1 MISPSTY
8 GYIFDNLIPRTGHLS
23 PVISVKLAT
32 VHALFPYD
40 STKCF
45 ATSVSIPY
53 ICING
58 KCNVG
63 LHPSAPINFN
73 SLVLHFPAFIPKYF
87 TVASMVSSAIW
98 RYVVHFPPAIV
109 TRPEVGVILVRCERT
124 RDSVFLACGSRTRGR
139 IPDQAAK
146 TSPRRTW
153 MSRGSTYLLSWR
165 RIQSMS
171 FSVGMG

>member
-1 MISPSTY
+1 MPALNISISCLRGMGYRVLRARTSTAVQAYSYRTAYLISPSTY
-8 GYIFDNLIPRTGHLS
+8 RYILDNLIPRTGHLS

-32 VHALFPYD
+32 VQALFPYD

-73 SLVLHFPAFIPKYF
+73 SFVLHLPAFIRKWL
-87 TVASMVSSAIW
+87 TVASIVSSAIC

-109 TRPEVGVILVRCERT
+109 TRPETGVMLVRWDRT
-124 RDSVFLACGSRTRGR
+124 RDSVFLAWGSRTR
-139 IPDQAAK
+139 
-146 TSPRRTW
+146 
-153 MSRGSTYLLSWR
+153 
-165 RIQSMS
+165 
-171 FSVGMG
+171 